1 MVTILLSV
9 VANYDWELQQY
20 DVKNALLYGDLE
32 EKIYMEIPP
41 DFRGELRGKRVCK
54 LKKALYELKQSP
66 GVWFGRFSKAMTI
79 MGYNQSQGNHTLFI
93 NHLKLGGVTT
103 LLVYV
108 DDIIVIR
115 NDLEEREA
123 LRCQLANEFEI
134 KDLGKLKY
142 FLGIEVAYSKR
153 AIFISQHKYVL
164 DLLKETG
171 KLACKPVEMPIEQNH
186 LTTEASEDEA
196 VDKGMH

>member
-1 MVTILLSV
+1 
-9 VANYDWELQQY
+9 
-20 DVKNALLYGDLE
+20 
-32 EKIYMEIPP
+32 
-41 DFRGELRGKRVCK
+41 
-54 LKKALYELKQSP
+54 
-66 GVWFGRFSKAMTI
+66 
-79 MGYNQSQGNHTLFI
+79 MGYNQSQGDHTLFI
-93 NHLKLGGVTT
+93 NHSKLGGVTT

-171 KLACKPVEMPIEQNH
+171 KLACKPVEMPIE
-186 LTTEASEDEA
+186 
-196 VDKGMH
+196 